1 MKINLNV
8 TNNILFWL
16 KHYQEI
22 VPEKTFIFSIDQN
35 INVSYKA
42 AFQTCCRIGNFLKV
56 RKIKANDRIALLSNN
71 SIEHLLTYFG
81 VMSYGATICTIN
93 VEMNQ
98 NNLNYILNRIAPK
111 LVLYDNIT
119 LLPDS
124 LSEYDSLPLG
134 SWTNSISGSFFE
146 KLDKVSK
153 NDFGLPV
160 NEPDDT
166 ASIFFTSGTDAKPKG
181 VLISFLNLTKNTI
194 AITERFGINEKDR
207 ILEFRSFNWMS
218 AQVLSGL
225 GSLCNGSTLFFAL
238 KFSVTKYFTWI
249 RAFKATIATGNPT
262 SINMLINRPLSLKR
276 NEISHLRFITSSSSP
291 LFIKDWKKF
300 ETLYD
305 IPILQGYG
313 ASECGW
319 IAGSNEN
326 SRRLGSV
333 GVPLQYQNVKIV
345 DRSGKRLPANVQGM
359 VVIRS
364 NISNIQNRY
373 LGDDVEI
380 KTDSEGRIVTGDIGF
395 IDEEGFLFITG
406 REKDLII
413 IGGINISPIEIENVL
428 MELTEIAAAAVFGIS
443 ERIFG
448 EKIVAFVVPDHN
460 VDLDMEKIYDHCQRR
475 LTKIKV
481 PKKIDIINS
490 LPKTERGK
498 LDKKIMNK
506 IWLDMNG

>member
-8 TNNILFWL
+8 TNHILFWL

-249 RAFKATIATGNPT
+249 RTFKATI
-262 SINMLINRPLSLKR
+262 
-276 NEISHLRFITSSSSP
+276 
-291 LFIKDWKKF
+291 
-300 ETLYD
+300 
-305 IPILQGYG
+305 
-313 ASECGW
+313 
-319 IAGSNEN
+319 
-326 SRRLGSV
+326 
-333 GVPLQYQNVKIV
+333 
-345 DRSGKRLPANVQGM
+345 
-359 VVIRS
+359 
-364 NISNIQNRY
+364 
-373 LGDDVEI
+373 
-380 KTDSEGRIVTGDIGF
+380 
-395 IDEEGFLFITG
+395 
-406 REKDLII
+406 
-413 IGGINISPIEIENVL
+413 
-428 MELTEIAAAAVFGIS
+428 LTFW
-443 ERIFG
+443 
-448 EKIVAFVVPDHN
+448 
-460 VDLDMEKIYDHCQRR
+460 Y
-475 LTKIKV
+475 
-481 PKKIDIINS
+481 
-490 LPKTERGK
+490 
-498 LDKKIMNK
+498 
-506 IWLDMNG
+506 